1 MSDVN
6 EPSRRIIWAFFQPQN
21 LYPALRG
28 FQMSGWIL
36 LFQAGCFFRLPLCST
51 LQCVHWR
58 WFFSNSV
65 YWSKIPSCP
74 KPFSFP
80 PTTHS
85 EKLSLSFSDS
95 NILKF
100 EGEPQLW
107 YFNLPMKTN
116 NKRFP
121 KNRILIHNLAW
132 KGRVIWKSRQ
142 NIKLSK
148 WNENV
153 LDVGLKPKPTML
165 PGKCLDV
172 TFYDRV
178 SSFSAKTMDTAKSLF
193 FSHKMNAPSLPWM
206 CRECLTF
213 NLRNALLGNGHGWG
227 HQWGGWWGHT
237 QLSWSVPHVRHGIQ
251 LPHVGHARDGDD
263 EAYWTCPTFAGCLL
277 PFRIEA

>member
-95 NILKF
+95 NISKF

-107 YFNLPMKTN
+107 YFNLPMQ
-116 NKRFP
+116 
-121 KNRILIHNLAW
+121 W
-132 KGRVIWKSRQ
+132 
-142 NIKLSK
+142 
-148 WNENV
+148 
-153 LDVGLKPKPTML
+153 KPTTKDFQKIGFLFTTWHEKAVWFESPDKILNFPSETKMSWML
-165 PGKCLDV
+165 V
-172 TFYDRV
+172 
-178 SSFSAKTMDTAKSLF
+178 
-193 FSHKMNAPSLPWM
+193 
-206 CRECLTF
+206 
-213 NLRNALLGNGHGWG
+213 
-227 HQWGGWWGHT
+227 
-237 QLSWSVPHVRHGIQ
+237 
-251 LPHVGHARDGDD
+251 
-263 EAYWTCPTFAGCLL
+263 
-277 PFRIEA
+277 

>member
-1 MSDVN
+1 MVRPFGQHSV
-6 EPSRRIIWAFFQPQN
+6 PS
-21 LYPALRG
+21 LCTPAHG
-28 FQMSGWIL
+28 SNNK
-36 LFQAGCFFRLPLCST
+36 LPRPTCECSPVS
-51 LQCVHWR
+51 LKLELH
-58 WFFSNSV
+58 
-65 YWSKIPSCP
+65 
-74 KPFSFP
+74 
-80 PTTHS
+80 
-85 EKLSLSFSDS
+85 LSL
-95 NILKF
+95 NRRLKF
-100 EGEPQLW
+100 AARRQQPNCG
-107 YFNLPMKTN
+107 N

-121 KNRILIHNLAW
+121 KNRILIHILAW
-132 KGRVIWKSRQ
+132 RGRVIWKSRQ

-193 FSHKMNAPSLPWM
+193 FSRKMNASSLPWM

-263 EAYWTCPTFAGCLL
+263 EAYWTCPTFTG
-277 PFRIEA
+277 FSTTF